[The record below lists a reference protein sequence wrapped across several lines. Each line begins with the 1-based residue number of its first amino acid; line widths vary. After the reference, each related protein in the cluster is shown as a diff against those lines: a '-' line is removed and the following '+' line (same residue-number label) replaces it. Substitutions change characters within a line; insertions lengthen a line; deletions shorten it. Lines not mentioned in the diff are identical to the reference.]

1 MSELRADTITASD
14 GTSPVTL
21 TKQSASKFFSNCE
34 DTASQFIEFDS
45 FNQSSTTDNG
55 TGDHTCSLTNAF
67 NSSTFVAVCG
77 TGGSSVQL
85 DRNVTFMEDVKTSS
99 AIQIRGY
106 DVSSASAVGI
116 NEMCVVGFGDLA

>member
-1 MSELRADTITASD
+1 MSTFKVDTLQSTT
-14 GTSPVTL
+14 GGVTTL

-34 DTASQFIEFDS
+34 NNTVQFLEFDS

-55 TGDHTCSLTNAF
+55 NGDHTCSLTNAF

-77 TGGSSVQL
+77 TGGSSTQL

-106 DVSSASAVGI
+106 DVGGAGAVGV

>member
-1 MSELRADTITASD
+1 MTLKVDEIQN
-14 GTSPVTL
+14 TSGGPVTL
-21 TKQSASKFFSNCE
+21 TKQSAAKFFSNCE
-34 DTASQFIEFDS
+34 NTSVQFTELDS

-55 TGDHTCSLTNAF
+55 LGDHSCSLTNAF
-67 NSSTFVAVCG
+67 NSGNFVAVCG
-77 TGGSSVQL
+77 TGGSSTQL
-85 DRNVTFMEDVKTSS
+85 DRNVTFMENVKTAS